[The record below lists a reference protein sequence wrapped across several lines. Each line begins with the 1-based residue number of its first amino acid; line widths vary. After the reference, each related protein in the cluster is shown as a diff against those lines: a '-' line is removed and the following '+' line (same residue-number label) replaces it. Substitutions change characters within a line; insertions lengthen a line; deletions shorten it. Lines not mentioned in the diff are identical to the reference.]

1 MPIVLDSS
9 VLIDV
14 LRGSATAVDFMAVA
28 GRSVGVASI
37 TPVRT
42 EVLGAV
48 RPDEVRRTMTVLGLV
63 GWLDVTVE
71 IADMAAGLRRR
82 HHPSHSGIG
91 IIDYLVAAAAIHVNG
106 PLATLN
112 IRDFPM
118 FPGLTRPY

>member
-1 MPIVLDSS
+1 MPIVLDSTI
-9 VLIDV
+9 LIDV
-14 LRGSATAVDFMAVA
+14 LRGRAAAIDFMAVA
-28 GRSVGVASI
+28 GRSVGVASV

-63 GWLDVTVE
+63 SWLDVTVE
-71 IADMAAGLRRR
+71 IADVAAGLRRR

-91 IIDYLVAAAAIHVNG
+91 IVDYLVAAAAIHVNG
-106 PLATLN
+106 RVATLN

-118 FPGLTRPY
+118 FLELARPY